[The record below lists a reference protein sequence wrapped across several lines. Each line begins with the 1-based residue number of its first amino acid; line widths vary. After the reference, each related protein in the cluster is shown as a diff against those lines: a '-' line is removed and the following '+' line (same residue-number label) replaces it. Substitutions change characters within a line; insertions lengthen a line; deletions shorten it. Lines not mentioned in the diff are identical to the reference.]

1 MQLTRKVGHDNNELA
16 IWQFIIGLAI
26 FTLLTA
32 FGFGY
37 FWYHFLVLL
46 NGLLTDAAAVT
57 INKGAFYCLG
67 AALIGSMLLYF
78 GWRKLQGKAVTARQ
92 NKQASLV
99 FFIGLGLAVILP
111 QLIHFPSASYLQAQ
125 GYSECELQSRQ
136 WLHDKVMVYTNT
148 PEHCIELARAE
159 CAVAP
164 ERQKCR
170 LLPQFSASK
179 TVAN

>member
-1 MQLTRKVGHDNNELA
+1 MQKDENELA
-16 IWQFIIGLAI
+16 PWQLAMGLAV
-26 FTLLTA
+26 FALLTA

-37 FWYHFLVLL
+37 FSYYFLVLV

-78 GWRKLQGKAVTARQ
+78 GGRKLQGKAVTARQ

-111 QLIHFPSASYLQAQ
+111 QLIHYPSASYLQAQ

-136 WLHDKVMVYTNT
+136 WLHDKVMVYTST
-148 PEHCIELARAE
+148 PEHCIELTRAE
-159 CAVAP
+159 CEESP

-170 LLPQFSASK
+170 LLPQFSTNKPLSG
-179 TVAN
+179 

>member
-1 MQLTRKVGHDNNELA
+1 MQKDENELA
-16 IWQFIIGLAI
+16 PWQLALGLAV
-26 FTLLTA
+26 FALLTA

-37 FWYHFLVLL
+37 FGYYLLALL

-57 INKGAFYCLG
+57 INKGAFYCFG

-78 GWRKLQGKAVTARQ
+78 GMRKLQGKTVTTRQ
-92 NKQASLV
+92 NKRASTV
-99 FFIGLGLAVILP
+99 FFVGLGLAIALP
-111 QLIHFPSASYLQAQ
+111 QLIYFPSASYLQAQ

-136 WLHDKVMVYTNT
+136 WLHDKVVVFTTT
-148 PEHCIELARAE
+148 PEQCFDLARAD

-170 LLPQFSASK
+170 LLPQFR
-179 TVAN
+179 ANRVTAGSTP

>member
-1 MQLTRKVGHDNNELA
+1 MQKDENELA
-16 IWQFIIGLAI
+16 PWQLAMGLAL
-26 FTLLTA
+26 FALLTA

-37 FWYHFLVLL
+37 FGYYLLVLL
-46 NGLLTDAAAVT
+46 NGLLADAAAVT

-78 GWRKLQGKAVTARQ
+78 GGRKLQGKAVTARQ
-92 NKQASLV
+92 NKQASRV
-99 FFIGLGLAVILP
+99 FFIGLGLAIILP

-148 PEHCIELARAE
+148 PEHCIELARAD
-159 CAVAP
+159 CAESP
-164 ERQKCR
+164 DRQKCR
-170 LLPQFSASK
+170 LLPQFNTNNPVSG
-179 TVAN
+179 